1 MNSIEVVHQP
11 LVLPFADGI
20 RVPAGFASPAD
31 DFLVKR
37 LDVGELLHMQHPA
50 TFCMRASGHSMRQA
64 GISDG
69 DLLIFNRAITPR
81 HGYVVLAQL
90 DEGFTVKYLH
100 SAGGEVKLVA
110 ANPDYPDIVPRPGQ
124 ILEIQGVLL
133 GALTLFPPARLK

>member
-1 MNSIEVVHQP
+1 MYSISLPNHP
-11 LVLPFADGI
+11 LILPYADGT
-20 RVPAGFASPAD
+20 RVPAGFASPAE
-31 DFLVKR
+31 DFLLRR

-100 SAGGEVKLVA
+100 NAGGVVKLVA
-110 ANPDYPDIVPRPGQ
+110 ANPDYPDIIPAPGQ
-124 ILEIQGVLL
+124 TLEIQGVLL

>member
-1 MNSIEVVHQP
+1 MYSISAPDQP
-11 LVLPFADGI
+11 LILPYAVGT

-69 DLLIFNRAITPR
+69 DLLIFNRSITPR

>member
-1 MNSIEVVHQP
+1 MYSISLPNHP
-11 LVLPFADGI
+11 LILPYADGT
-20 RVPAGFASPAD
+20 RVPAGFASPAE
-31 DFLVKR
+31 DFLLRR

-100 SAGGEVKLVA
+100 NAGGVVKLVA
-110 ANPDYPDIVPRPGQ
+110 ANPDYPDIIPSPGQ
-124 ILEIQGVLL
+124 TLEIQGVLL